1 MTESK
6 ENLKKR
12 IDTNKN
18 QYIEN
23 NEVDNFAKD
32 KKNWDIDLNNLWEYL
47 NNLPLYNNDELKK
60 ALNNFFRS
68 PERNK
73 YDQTIKNKVTNNQ
86 PLDKTELSLM

>member
-23 NEVDNFAKD
+23 NEIDNFAKD
-32 KKNWDIDLNNLWEYL
+32 KKN
-47 NNLPLYNNDELKK
+47 
-60 ALNNFFRS
+60 
-68 PERNK
+68 
-73 YDQTIKNKVTNNQ
+73 
-86 PLDKTELSLM
+86 

>member
-18 QYIEN
+18 QHIEN

-32 KKNWDIDLNNLWEYL
+32 KNN
-47 NNLPLYNNDELKK
+47 
-60 ALNNFFRS
+60 
-68 PERNK
+68 
-73 YDQTIKNKVTNNQ
+73 
-86 PLDKTELSLM
+86 

>member
-23 NEVDNFAKD
+23 NEVVKTSESLAYFITQKLLETSPNTEVVDYGEDARFANIKG
-32 KKNWDIDLNNLWEYL
+32 
-47 NNLPLYNNDELKK
+47 LYILARVNS
-60 ALNNFFRS
+60 A
-68 PERNK
+68 RNSAK
-73 YDQTIKNKVTNNQ
+73 
-86 PLDKTELSLM
+86 